1 MRHQGNAKFGGSF
14 NHIEI
19 QGINQSSHGYIPN
32 KFNSDIIL
40 NMPEIHII
48 SMQID
53 ELHIDHQYAQGIVE
67 N

>member
-32 KFNSDIIL
+32 KINSDIIL
-40 NMPEIHII
+40 NM
-48 SMQID
+48 
-53 ELHIDHQYAQGIVE
+53 L
-67 N
+67 